1 MADGLSKRTSKKKG
15 ENNTHC
21 VAAAAAAA
29 AAMTAKTLKEDK
41 TLFFPFSCLCPS
53 KKDHSFDRKTKYK

>member
-21 VAAAAAAA
+21 VAAAAAA

-53 KKDHSFDRKTKYK
+53 KKDHSFDRKTKHK